1 MKSQWFDRLTILGFD
16 GPATLSEVEGEI
28 KMEACQEKYVISTID
43 RIFLN
48 VENNALFLRSG
59 INSFSRTSFSHGLRI
74 YN

>member
-1 MKSQWFDRLTILGFD
+1 
-16 GPATLSEVEGEI
+16 
-28 KMEACQEKYVISTID
+28 MEACQEKYVISTID